1 MNPSFVHLRVH
12 SEYSLSDGMVRIQP
26 LAAACAQ
33 AGMPAVA
40 LSDRNNLFALV
51 KFYRACEAAGVK
63 PLVAVDILLAPLA
76 EGEAGRPMT
85 LIAKDGAGYRNL
97 CELISRACTE
107 GQSAQ
112 AETVHRQW
120 LKEKAEGLI
129 ALSGGREGELG
140 AALLAGRQEEAEA
153 LLRDWQALF
162 PDAFYLEVQ
171 RTGRQG
177 EEAYIEQAV
186 ALAQETGCPLVA
198 TNDVRFLEAA
208 DFETHE
214 AKVCILERRVLDDPR
229 RERRCTQEQ
238 HLKTAEQM
246 QELFADLPEA
256 LANTVEI
263 AKRCNLSLNLG
274 KYFLPNYPAPEGQ
287 TIASFLEA
295 AAKAG
300 LDERLASLFGAG
312 APDLA
317 ERRKPY
323 DERLAFELKVIN
335 KMDFAGYFLVV
346 MEFIQ
351 WAKDND
357 IPVGP
362 GRGSGAGSLVA
373 YALKITDID
382 PLAYGLLFERFLNPG
397 RRSLP
402 DFDIDFCIEGRERVI
417 QHVTERYGRE
427 AVSQIITFGTMAAKA
442 VVRDVARVQGKP
454 YGLADKLA
462 KMIPFD
468 PGITLKKALEEEPLL
483 KEFIDSSMEAQEIM
497 QMAERLEGFVRNIGR
512 HAGGVVIAPT
522 KLTDYVPVC
531 RDRTG
536 GALMTQYDMNDVE
549 AVGLVKFDFL
559 GLKTLTVVNN
569 TVKAVNARRLA
580 AGEAPIAID
589 QIDLEDPAVY
599 EDLQAA
605 KTTAIFQLESRGMRD
620 LMKKVKPSRF
630 MDVVALVAL
639 YRPGPMD
646 LADDFIKRKH
656 GRAKI
661 DYLHPSLEPALA
673 DTYGIMLY
681 QEQVMQI
688 AQILAGFSLADAD
701 ILRRAMGK
709 KKPEEMAQQR
719 AKFQEG
725 AVEKGIPEKRAEHI
739 FNLMEKFAGYGFNKP
754 HSVAYALIAYQTA
767 WLKRHYPADFM
778 AASMSAEMHN
788 TDKLVVSMEEC
799 RALGLLVRPP
809 DVNQGEYRFVA
820 DGGKSIVYGLGAI
833 KGLGAGA
840 IECMVASRREG
851 GAFADLYDFCE
862 RLDQRRV
869 NRRALEALLGAGA
882 LDELAPA
889 PADASG
895 EGAGTGASAS
905 ASKEQAI
912 GYRRAFLLAN
922 LEAAVRHAEQKFR
935 NKETGLSDLFGSDM
949 RPDQA
954 GGKAEGGQCS
964 HSAGIKPLS
973 MRECLM
979 KEKESLGLY
988 LTGHLIDGYRAD
1000 LASLRP
1006 RPSRIVDLRP
1016 GREEQTLAG
1025 LIVGFRQVKT
1035 RKDDAI
1041 VYATLDDKTSR
1052 VEASFYGKVL
1062 AGCRDR
1068 LHKDEVVIVTGIVET
1083 DDWEGEEG
1091 RVRVR
1096 AKSLQTIAEARL
1108 GSLKRLNLNLAGHQL
1123 QGDERLVERL
1133 QSQLGPHRRAD
1144 GCLVSVTCASD
1155 SAKGDIL
1162 LGDEWRVSPTEELM
1176 NSLRDSFGRD
1186 RIHLHYG

>member
-26 LAAACAQ
+26 LAEACVQ

-63 PLVAVDILLAPLA
+63 PLVAVDILLSPMA

-85 LIAKDGAGYRNL
+85 LIAKDDTGYRNL
-97 CELISRACTE
+97 CELISRASTE

-112 AETVHRQW
+112 AETVQRQW

-140 AALLAGRQEEAEA
+140 AALLAGRRQEAQA
-153 LLRDWQALF
+153 QLSDWQALF
-162 PDAFYLEVQ
+162 PDAFYLEIQ
-171 RTGRQG
+171 RTGRQD

-186 ALAQETGCPLVA
+186 ALAQAAGCPLVA
-198 TNDVRFLEAA
+198 TNDVRFLKAA

-238 HLKTAEQM
+238 HLKSAEQM
-246 QELFADLPEA
+246 QALFADLPEA

-274 KYFLPNYPAPEGQ
+274 KHFLPKYPVPAGQ
-287 TIASFLEA
+287 TIEAFLDR

-335 KMDFAGYFLVV
+335 KMNFAAYFLVV

-351 WAKDND
+351 WAKDNA

-417 QHVTERYGRE
+417 QHVAERYGRE

-468 PGITLKKALEEEPLL
+468 PGITLEKALEEEPLL
-483 KEFIDSSMEAQEIM
+483 KEFVDSSVEAQEIM
-497 QMAERLEGFVRNIGR
+497 QMADRLEGFVRNIGR
-512 HAGGVVIAPT
+512 HAGGVVIAPS

-536 GALMTQYDMNDVE
+536 GGLMTQYDMNDVE

-569 TVKAVNARRLA
+569 TVQAVNARRQA
-580 AGEAPIAID
+580 AGEAPIAIE

-599 EDLQAA
+599 QDLQAA

-656 GRAKI
+656 GRARI

-719 AKFQEG
+719 AKFQKG

-788 TDKLVVSMEEC
+788 TDKVLVNLEEC
-799 RALGLLVRPP
+799 RALGLAVRPP

-820 DGGKSIVYGLGAI
+820 DGGQSIVYGLGAI

-840 IECMVASRREG
+840 IECIVASRREG

-889 PADASG
+889 P
-895 EGAGTGASAS
+895 EEASAS
-905 ASKEQAI
+905 AGKEQAI

-922 LEAAVRHAEQKFR
+922 LEDAVRLAEQKLR
-935 NKETGLSDLFGSDM
+935 NKETGVSDLFGSDM
-949 RPDQA
+949 RPHQAGSQA
-954 GGKAEGGQCS
+954 GGQAEGGPQPS
-964 HSAGIKPLS
+964 RSACVKPLD

-1006 RPSRIVDLRP
+1006 RPARLADLRP

-1025 LIVGFRQVKT
+1025 LIVGFRQMKT
-1035 RKDDAI
+1035 RKDEVI

-1052 VEASFYGKVL
+1052 VEVSFYGKVL

-1096 AKSLQTIAEARL
+1096 ARSLQTIAEARL

-1123 QGDERLVERL
+1123 QADERLVERL
-1133 QSQLGPHRRAD
+1133 QSQLGPHRKAG

-1186 RIHLHYG
+1186 RIQLHYG